1 MMVLLLVVM
10 LLICVCVTS
19 WTLRTS
25 LGSSASYRRFEMGCG
40 AATPVDSEEEE
51 GRLYSRQR
59 FACRV
64 MYDGSAFRGWQ
75 MQGPKQRTVQVM

>member
-1 MMVLLLVVM
+1 MVLLLIVM

-19 WTLRTS
+19 WTSWTS
-25 LGSSASYRRFEMGCG
+25 LVSSVSSRRFALGCG
-40 AATPVDSEEEE
+40 AATPMNLEEEE

-75 MQGPKQRTVQVM
+75 MQGPKQRTVQVL